1 VWVYIERLE
10 AGTWVNSGSA
20 NVDPSYMDKFPVKD
34 LVSKM
39 AISEPMRS
47 YLKKS
52 LLVPYVCTVDV
63 DDLTKEERIPGLI
76 LDAGVAIYR
85 FVFLVHRGG

>member
-1 VWVYIERLE
+1 MWVYIERLE

-20 NVDPSYMDKFPVKD
+20 NMDPSYMEKFKPRD

-52 LLVPYVCTVDV
+52 LLVPYVCVVLDMKEV
-63 DDLTKEERIPGLI
+63 EDLPGLV
-76 LDAGVAIYR
+76 LDKSQVYR
-85 FVFLVHRGG
+85 FVFLTHKGG

>member
-1 VWVYIERLE
+1 MWVYVERLE
-10 AGTWVNSGSA
+10 SGTWVNSGSVK
-20 NVDPSYMDKFPVKD
+20 VDQSYIDKFQPMD

-52 LLVPYVCTVDV
+52 LLKPCVHVVMDMSEVEDP
-63 DDLTKEERIPGLI
+63 PGLI
-76 LDAGVAIYR
+76 LDKSQVYR
-85 FVFLVHRGG
+85 FVFLTHKGG